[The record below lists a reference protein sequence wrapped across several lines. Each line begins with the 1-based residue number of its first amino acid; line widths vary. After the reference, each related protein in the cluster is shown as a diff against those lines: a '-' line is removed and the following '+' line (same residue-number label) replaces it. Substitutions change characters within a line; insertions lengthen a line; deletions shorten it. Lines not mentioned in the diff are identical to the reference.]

1 MIRSAALALLA
12 RIPVFGLALEGLVL
26 GLQNLPAS
34 EWQAASDPAGA
45 LTIHQGLPIACVS
58 GDAATIGTGEGR
70 LYGARIPDLLGL
82 MGIQPKLVLARKSAA
97 FQATLAAIPAAAR
110 TRIAAIAAACGAD
123 PAQLLAANALVDVQ
137 CSALVA
143 LPTANSPLRLARN
156 MDFFPAKAL
165 GPGTVLSIVRE
176 TGCRPYA
183 SIGWPGS
190 VSVISGMNDAGLVA
204 CILLNHGG
212 PTLPGA
218 EPLGLRVAEILAQAG
233 TVEEA
238 VERFAARPVASSH
251 YVLLADPTSA
261 TVVWQERD
269 GLHRDRPTGGW
280 LAASNG
286 PRRTGCPDDERGQCL
301 LALTRVTPTRERM
314 RQVLTASY
322 MPALNAQAMVFEP
335 ATLSLDLAVGTG
347 THPAAK
353 NGWWSVALSDLFH
366 QGSTADLTVTTLD
379 PVVPLRHYA
388 E

>member
-1 MIRSAALALLA
+1 MLRSVALALLA

-26 GLQNLPAS
+26 GLQDLAAS
-34 EWQAASDPAGA
+34 EWKAATAPAGA
-45 LTIHQGLPIACVS
+45 LTIHQGLAIACLT

-82 MGIQPKLVLARKSAA
+82 MGLQPKLLLARRSAA
-97 FQATLAAIPAAAR
+97 FQATLAAIPEAAR
-110 TRIAAIAAACGAD
+110 TRITAIAATCGSD

-143 LPTANSPLRLARN
+143 LPTAASPLRVARN
-156 MDFFPAKAL
+156 MDFFPAKTL

-190 VSVISGMNDAGLVA
+190 VAVVSGMNDAGLVA
-204 CILLNHGG
+204 CILLNHDG
-212 PTLPGA
+212 PALPGA
-218 EPLGLRVAEILAQAG
+218 EPLGMRIAELLAQAG
-233 TVEEA
+233 TVEAA

-251 YVLLADPTSA
+251 YVLLADPTTA

-286 PRRTGCPDDERGQCL
+286 PRRGGTPTDERGRCL
-301 LALTRVTPTRERM
+301 LALTRESPTRERM
-314 RQVLTASY
+314 RQVLSASY

-335 ATLSLDLAVGTG
+335 ATLSLDLALGTG
-347 THPAAK
+347 IHPAAK
-353 NGWWSVALSDLFH
+353 NDWWSLRLGEVFA
-366 QGSTADLTVTTLD
+366 QGATAGVRVDTLA
-379 PVVPLRHYA
+379 PVIPLAHYA